1 MLWVEL
7 EAVEVF
13 LRTRARQREIDRLR
27 SDVAEQS
34 GDISRS
40 IAGPIIRENYGH
52 SERQMDRHPM
62 PRTLAGAIG
71 PTDWNEA
78 LHAIVNGSPEQSVE
92 GMKVVCHDL
101 AQATSGPKG
110 SAMDDIVKDAD
121 HLVSC
126 LADKARTDPIAK
138 TFDFSLTGSPWCQG
152 EYPRSLITE
161 LLVWLFDER
170 VPRMDDGSQLRQ
182 ALNVLMLKILDNAK
196 RTLSFVVLIKL
207 LHPLD
212 PSRAGDDDK
221 PLRRV
226 KTVLHELVTLRGTAI
241 NGHLYMVP
249 MDMEPQPIIL
259 AYIDLYLQQEL
270 AAIFKKIG
278 DKQTCI
284 IGLYELYR
292 ITQLYPKVDIFSQLQ
307 NASVAFRTYIRDG
320 LAKVCINMLNSTILH

>member
-1 MLWVEL
+1 
-7 EAVEVF
+7 
-13 LRTRARQREIDRLR
+13 
-27 SDVAEQS
+27 
-34 GDISRS
+34 
-40 IAGPIIRENYGH
+40 
-52 SERQMDRHPM
+52 
-62 PRTLAGAIG
+62 
-71 PTDWNEA
+71 
-78 LHAIVNGSPEQSVE
+78 
-92 GMKVVCHDL
+92 
-101 AQATSGPKG
+101 
-110 SAMDDIVKDAD
+110 
-121 HLVSC
+121 
-126 LADKARTDPIAK
+126 
-138 TFDFSLTGSPWCQG
+138 
-152 EYPRSLITE
+152 
-161 LLVWLFDER
+161 
-170 VPRMDDGSQLRQ
+170 MDDGSQLRQ

-196 RTLSFVVLIKL
+196 RTLSFVKFSDFDVKCLIKL
-207 LHPLD
+207 TKVLQSTIYEVDLD
-212 PSRAGDDDK
+212 RILQSIHLYLQELGMEEIRRRAGDDDK

-320 LAKVCINMLNSTILH
+320 LAKMEKNAAAGRTSSSLPLSTLPRLP